1 MTSDLRIQDSG
12 FRAKQT
18 PLTGRIGHIM
28 RFRVIGQNK
37 TTGARQVLEFEAESK
52 GAAERKATTQ
62 GMTVNRVEDISDG
75 GGPNAGVDYEG
86 GQNKRIRRMHPI
98 LKTII

>member
-1 MTSDLRIQDSG
+1 
-12 FRAKQT
+12 
-18 PLTGRIGHIM
+18 M

-75 GGPNAGVDYEG
+75 GGELAGVDYEG
-86 GQNKRIRRMHPI
+86 GQKKKVTGIHPI
-98 LKTII
+98 VKTIIIIAILAGLAYIARTRGWF

>member
-1 MTSDLRIQDSG
+1 
-12 FRAKQT
+12 
-18 PLTGRIGHIM
+18 M

-62 GMTVNRVEDISDG
+62 GMTINRVEDISDG
-75 GGPNAGVDYEG
+75 GGPNTGVDYEG
-86 GQNKRIRRMHPI
+86 GQNKRVKGMHPI
-98 LKTII
+98 LKTIIFIAIVVLAYLFVWPMVKGMLNK